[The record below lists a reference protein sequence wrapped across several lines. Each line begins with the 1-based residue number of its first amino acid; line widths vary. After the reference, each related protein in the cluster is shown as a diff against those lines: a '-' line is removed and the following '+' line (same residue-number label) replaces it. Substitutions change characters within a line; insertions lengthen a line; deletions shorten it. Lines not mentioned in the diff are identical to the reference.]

1 MAPDGVD
8 LELCT
13 GSSSS
18 LPRPV
23 RIRSVLKK
31 EAVCGGRAGGWQLS
45 LDVLEDKS
53 TEKTKRERSR
63 LQTEGTVGGREDFR
77 NTKKKRWKGDSGE
90 LGTGS

>member
-53 TEKTKRERSR
+53 TEKTKR
-63 LQTEGTVGGREDFR
+63 Q
-77 NTKKKRWKGDSGE
+77 
-90 LGTGS
+90 